1 MRLRVFHT
9 VPDLYVAL
17 RGVIC
22 KFVPDHFHIIDIRDG
37 YTLFAAKSAGFDY
50 TYAFANAQIALFD
63 GAKGAEIE
71 FAGEANADKQKLAAR
86 YADENADPVNAAKNG
101 YVDNIIEPQFVRQYL
116 IASLQM
122 LLK

>member
-1 MRLRVFHT
+1 MFKLLET
-9 VPDLYVAL
+9 YDLLENAKIAVVTGRAIGL
-17 RGVIC
+17 
-22 KFVPDHFHIIDIRDG
+22 G

-63 GAKGAEIE
+63 GVKGAEIE